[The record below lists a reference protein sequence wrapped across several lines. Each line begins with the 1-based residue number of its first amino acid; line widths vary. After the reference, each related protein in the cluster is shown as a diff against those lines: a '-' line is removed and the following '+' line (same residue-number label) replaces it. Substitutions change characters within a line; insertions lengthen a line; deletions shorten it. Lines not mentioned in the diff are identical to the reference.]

1 MTPTSVAAGK
11 PSMNPM
17 EQTMSVMEPS
27 QIFRVAGLMAMM
39 PWMMVWKTARHWE
52 MPRRMKIK

>member
-1 MTPTSVAAGK
+1 
-11 PSMNPM
+11 MNPM

-27 QIFRVAGLMAMM
+27 QVFSVAGLMATM

-52 MPRRMKIK
+52 MPRRMKMK